1 MPLRRSQTMEDRLN
15 TRCTIITASLA
26 AAFFASPAW
35 SADDVQS
42 VARSPSNSGRARDG

>member
-1 MPLRRSQTMEDRLN
+1 MNKHIVLAMEL
-15 TRCTIITASLA
+15 TASLA

-42 VARSPSNSGRARDG
+42 VARSPSNSVRASDG